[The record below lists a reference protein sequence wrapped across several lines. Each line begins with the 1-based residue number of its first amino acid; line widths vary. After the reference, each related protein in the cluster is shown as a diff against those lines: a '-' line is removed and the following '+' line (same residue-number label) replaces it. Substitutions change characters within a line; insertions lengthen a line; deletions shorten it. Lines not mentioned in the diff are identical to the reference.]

1 VAEIRH
7 SVDAT
12 PQTGNM
18 EIPPQVGNVDITPQ
32 VVNVD
37 IAPQVISYK
46 DLVESLVKPND

>member
-1 VAEIRH
+1 
-7 SVDAT
+7 
-12 PQTGNM
+12 
-18 EIPPQVGNVDITPQ
+18 VGNVDITPQ

>member
-1 VAEIRH
+1 
-7 SVDAT
+7 
-12 PQTGNM
+12 M